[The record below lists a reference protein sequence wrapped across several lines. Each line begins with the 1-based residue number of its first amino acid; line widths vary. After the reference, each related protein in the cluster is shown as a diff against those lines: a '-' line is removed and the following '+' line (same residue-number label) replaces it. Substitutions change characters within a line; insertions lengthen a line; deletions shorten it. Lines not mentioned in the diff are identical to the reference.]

1 MTLEEQEKNED
12 LLSIHGLKRDA
23 QILDVISPTGLQKL
37 FLLQVTHFSSKR
49 QIPRNRFW
57 KKTPKPNKNQKPLLF
72 PTHTNSNSNNF

>member
-1 MTLEEQEKNED
+1 MTLDEQEKNED
-12 LLSIHGLKRDA
+12 LLSIQGLKRDA

-57 KKTPKPNKNQKPLLF
+57 KKKTKQQNKTKKQTNLPSPNPY
-72 PTHTNSNSNNF
+72 

>member
-1 MTLEEQEKNED
+1 MTLDEQEKNED
-12 LLSIHGLKRDA
+12 LLSIQGLKRDA

-57 KKTPKPNKNQKPLLF
+57 KKKTKQQKTKKQTNLPSPNPY
-72 PTHTNSNSNNF
+72 